1 MESHRAD
8 VSAALRKGAAFA
20 RDAEVRSLRV
30 VVLLGL
36 GVTAAVLIGTM
47 LWPFLPA
54 LVTSGVL
61 GVVALP
67 SHRWIRSRIRQDE
80 IAAILS
86 TLAVVVVILLPIFG
100 LSLMALQ
107 DLSNAVEWLEGQVR
121 MGFPLV
127 DQILVRVEGILTAM
141 GLGGFDFAGSIR
153 DQIGGVS
160 DLVVG
165 RTFRVVSGLGG
176 LALQAGVCLFT
187 LFYLFRDVDR
197 VVQAARRL
205 VPLASGPTELLAGR
219 AKEVIFAAVFGHVFV
234 AAVQGILGGMA
245 FWALGVPAP
254 VAWGA
259 LMACLALIPMVGP
272 AFVYIP
278 ASFVLIGMDQELKG
292 VILLTFGFVVIST
305 VDNVIR
311 SVLVSDRARVHP
323 LVVFFGV
330 LGGVFAFGAVG
341 ILVGPV
347 LIVVA
352 GALMEMTRLSLFPDE
367 SGPAVVAAPQIPE
380 TFQPSS

>member
-1 MESHRAD
+1 
-8 VSAALRKGAAFA
+8 
-20 RDAEVRSLRV
+20 
-30 VVLLGL
+30 
-36 GVTAAVLIGTM
+36 
-47 LWPFLPA
+47 
-54 LVTSGVL
+54 
-61 GVVALP
+61 
-67 SHRWIRSRIRQDE
+67 
-80 IAAILS
+80 
-86 TLAVVVVILLPIFG
+86 
-100 LSLMALQ
+100 
-107 DLSNAVEWLEGQVR
+107 
-121 MGFPLV
+121 
-127 DQILVRVEGILTAM
+127 
-141 GLGGFDFAGSIR
+141 
-153 DQIGGVS
+153 
-160 DLVVG
+160 
-165 RTFRVVSGLGG
+165 
-176 LALQAGVCLFT
+176 
-187 LFYLFRDVDR
+187 
-197 VVQAARRL
+197 
-205 VPLASGPTELLAGR
+205 
-219 AKEVIFAAVFGHVFV
+219 
-234 AAVQGILGGMA
+234 
-245 FWALGVPAP
+245 
-254 VAWGA
+254 
-259 LMACLALIPMVGP
+259 MVGP